1 LIWEIC
7 ESTQIA
13 YPRRTADSRRK
24 DVPLAALVLAT
35 MEEDAGAA
43 AQPLLLTLGGQTLL
57 ERLVEQAVRIGCAH
71 VVVCA
76 GPLPGSLIQ
85 AVDRL
90 RSRGHDIRLAR
101 SPREAAD
108 FLHPDETVLLLST
121 AFVVPDEVF
130 TGLLSERPPAVLTLP
145 EAWGRDRFER
155 IDASDNWAGAAILPA
170 YIVHETASMLG
181 DWAFGPTLIRKAIQQ
196 GVVRRPLGVAL
207 AGTVN
212 AVVRSAKLVP
222 DGLLERLVFVPGL
235 RWVAHKLA
243 LKPISP
249 NMTASLALILALTA
263 IGLSGLGLAVLA
275 LILMCLVHIGAI
287 LTEFLG
293 QIGAPARPFLR
304 QVLAARTLLLP
315 LILLTLAGRL
325 ALTEDPMQPIVG
337 LLIWLGLQNALLL
350 HARWRGATLP
360 GWRLGTAGEA
370 LLLSAFFLA
379 SWPKLGLG
387 IALALALV
395 AQISAQQKFER
406 N

>member
-1 LIWEIC
+1 M
-7 ESTQIA
+7 
-13 YPRRTADSRRK
+13 
-24 DVPLAALVLAT
+24 PLAALVLAT

-196 GVVRRPLGVAL
+196 GVVRRPLGVAAEEEADELAPIHAEDL

-304 QVLAARTLLLP
+304 SVLAARTLLLP

-370 LLLSAFFLA
+370 LVLSGFFLA
-379 SWPKLGLG
+379 GWPKLGLG

-395 AQISAQQKFER
+395 AQISAQQKFQR